1 MLLSPIVCLD
11 HTLMK
16 ESKEVL
22 FTPFIENISL
32 FLSLGMVDEARP
44 IRASEHHRGLQ
55 FLPPFGT
62 LRPFDKLRVTET
74 AW

>member
-1 MLLSPIVCLD
+1 MLSVAD

-44 IRASEHHRGLQ
+44 NKH
-55 FLPPFGT
+55 
-62 LRPFDKLRVTET
+62 LREVCR
-74 AW
+74 

>member
-1 MLLSPIVCLD
+1 MRERREKNGVNGFD
-11 HTLMK
+11 
-16 ESKEVL
+16 
-22 FTPFIENISL
+22 
-32 FLSLGMVDEARP
+32 GMNGKNGEDGPKGRMGRKGGWGITE
-44 IRASEHHRGLQ
+44 GLQ